1 MKNLV
6 SLLVVVML
14 VGCGQSAE
22 EKQIAALKQQNQQ
35 LLQQEQL
42 QAQQRQQEQ
51 YQQAPQV
58 QPQAQYQQPMQQ
70 APAPIIVQSAPAQV
84 SGSGSSL
91 VEGMALGAV
100 AGHLLSGGN
109 NNNSRYNP
117 PQTVINKTYVN
128 KTYEAPRTY
137 QRPATNFSAA
147 RSTISSARRR

>member
-1 MKNLV
+1 MKKLV
-6 SLLVVVML
+6 LLAVMLL
-14 VGCGQSAE
+14 VGCGGEPSV
-22 EKQIAALKQQNQQ
+22 EKQLAELKQQNQQ

-42 QAQQRQQEQ
+42 QAQQRQQDLQ
-51 YQQAPQV
+51 YQQQASQV

-70 APAPIIVQSAPAQV
+70 APAPIIVQSAPAQA
-84 SGSGSSL
+84 SGGSSL

-128 KTYEAPRTY
+128 KTYETPRVVS
-137 QRPATNFSAA
+137 RPAANYSAV
-147 RSTISSARRR
+147 RSTISRRR